1 MMGRGKKTQDSNVSL
16 LNPVCAARKRASG
29 YIQGI
34 CWCWYV
40 RAFSH
45 YGHLELLYMPVQMGK
60 GACVFFIYFRM
71 MFEVLITEQ

>member
-1 MMGRGKKTQDSNVSL
+1 MERGEKSQDSNVSL

-45 YGHLELLYMPVQMGK
+45 FGHLELVCN
-60 GACVFFIYFRM
+60 ACVHVFKWGFIYVRM
-71 MFEVLITEQ
+71 MFDVLITEQ